1 MVRPNAVI
9 AIVFVALFVF
19 FFILA
24 FGLHRAT
31 RGRLLL
37 DRLADDESAD
47 EEVLALKSVKAR
59 KFRERRPVRLGREDV
74 RPIGLRGV
82 PRSP

>member
-19 FFILA
+19 FFIVA
-24 FGLHRAT
+24 FGLHQAT
-31 RGRLLL
+31 RGRRLL
-37 DRLADDESAD
+37 DRLADDGSAD
-47 EEVLALKSVKAR
+47 EEVLPVINV
-59 KFRERRPVRLGREDV
+59 REHLPRNPRPVLYGREDV